1 MVVPAS
7 ETEEVEAKS
16 AFFQQSAVWLTGSKC
31 LPRHQNCHFYFGPRY
46 FWDPLLEVLLV
57 ILIEIT
63 STVVNIECR
72 LDEPEGLENTWSAQ
86 KSAPPFARRLLVA
99 PQFCC
104 SAVQQTH
111 TGYIADLHREEKL
124 IRSNST

>member
-86 KSAPPFARRLLVA
+86 KSAPPLCSSLARSTTILLLSCA
-99 PQFCC
+99 
-104 SAVQQTH
+104 ANTH
-111 TGYIADLHREEKL
+111 RLHR
-124 IRSNST
+124 